1 MCSPLKYLP
10 SPIANFS
17 VRHVSPPTKAFAPR
31 LTPFCFCSSRQLCKD
46 LREPQCLGERR
57 EVQEVAPYPS
67 HHSLL
72 QFLNLEPASPPLAA
86 LCAPTFLPPRKRS
99 LHGSF
104 QQKVLP
110 FFHRLCLVFRS
121 SGHLSLHSCIPMAP
135 SNAQLS
141 FVCTL
146 PDHSCPFCLH
156 CLGALFQFFGS
167 SPDPKAKH
175 RDATGHP
182 ALPLPSTLRLFL
194 SDVFLLLA
202 QHCFCLTFFQEKKV
216 VRTFLSKEGTPCL
229 FPPALCMPWPT
240 DTPPRSFST
249 SFCFQMLF
257 LRP

>member
-1 MCSPLKYLP
+1 MPQCTKPYQCVPLSNTFPLP
-10 SPIANFS
+10 SLTSLSAM
-17 VRHVSPPTKAFAPR
+17 SPPQKKAFAPR
-31 LTPFCFCSSRQLCKD
+31 LTPFFFVPPGSCAKI

-72 QFLNLEPASPPLAA
+72 QLLNLEPASPTLAA

-110 FFHRLCLVFRS
+110 FFHRLCLVLRS

-156 CLGALFQFFGS
+156 CLGASFQFFGS

-175 RDATGHP
+175 RGATGHP
-182 ALPLPSTLRLFL
+182 ALPLPSLTLGLFL

-202 QHCFCLTFFQEKKV
+202 QRCFCLTFFQEKKV

-229 FPPALCMPWPT
+229 FPPAL
-240 DTPPRSFST
+240 
-249 SFCFQMLF
+249 
-257 LRP
+257 

>member
-1 MCSPLKYLP
+1 M
-10 SPIANFS
+10 
-17 VRHVSPPTKAFAPR
+17 
-31 LTPFCFCSSRQLCKD
+31 
-46 LREPQCLGERR
+46 
-57 EVQEVAPYPS
+57 QEVAPYPS

-72 QFLNLEPASPPLAA
+72 QLLNLEPASPPLAA
-86 LCAPTFLPPRKRS
+86 LCAPTFFAPRKRS

-110 FFHRLCLVFRS
+110 FFHRLCLVLRS

-156 CLGALFQFFGS
+156 CLGASFQFFGS

-175 RDATGHP
+175 RGATGHP
-182 ALPLPSTLRLFL
+182 ALPLPSLTLGLFL

-202 QHCFCLTFFQEKKV
+202 QRCFCLTFFQEKKV
-216 VRTFLSKEGTPCL
+216 VRTFLSKEGTPL
-229 FPPALCMPWPT
+229 LVPSRSLHAMAHRH
-240 DTPPRSFST
+240 PPRPFSI

>member
-1 MCSPLKYLP
+1 M
-10 SPIANFS
+10 
-17 VRHVSPPTKAFAPR
+17 SPPLQKAFAPR
-31 LTPFCFCSSRQLCKD
+31 LIPFFFVPRGSCAKI

-57 EVQEVAPYPS
+57 EVQEVAPYPP

-72 QFLNLEPASPPLAA
+72 QLLNLEPAYPPLAA
-86 LCAPTFLPPRKRS
+86 LCAPTFFAPRKRS

-110 FFHRLCLVFRS
+110 FFHRLCLILRS
-121 SGHLSLHSCIPMAP
+121 SGHLSLPSCIPMAP

-146 PDHSCPFCLH
+146 SHHSCPFCLH
-156 CLGALFQFFGS
+156 CLGASFQFFGS

-175 RDATGHP
+175 RGATGHP
-182 ALPLPSTLRLFL
+182 ALSLPSLTLGLFL

-202 QHCFCLTFFQEKKV
+202 QRCFCLTFFRIKKLFVRFYQKKV
-216 VRTFLSKEGTPCL
+216 PPCL

-240 DTPPRSFST
+240 DTPPDPFPSLSASKCSFFVPNS
-249 SFCFQMLF
+249 SRF
-257 LRP
+257 